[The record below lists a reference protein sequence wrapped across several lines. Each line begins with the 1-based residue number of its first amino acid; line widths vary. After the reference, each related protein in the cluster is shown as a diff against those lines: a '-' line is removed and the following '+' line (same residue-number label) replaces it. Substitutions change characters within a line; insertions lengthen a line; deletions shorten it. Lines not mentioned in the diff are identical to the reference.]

1 MQKDV
6 EPRELLS
13 IPDFEPW
20 FVLLKR
26 LARRSFAPFSTRSL
40 LSGLS
45 MPPIPNGG
53 GPID

>member
-1 MQKDV
+1 MQRDV
-6 EPRELLS
+6 EPRELLP

-20 FVLLKR
+20 FVLSKR
-26 LARRSFAPFSTRSL
+26 LARMSFAPFSARSL

-45 MPPIPNGG
+45 MPPIQNGG